1 MLTWADTSGIIG
13 RCNTPWC
20 ARADGADHEKSCLAP
35 PRKSPAEH
43 SPQIHPR
50 LGSEGVTG
58 GCCPAPCREQRGL
71 ESQPG
76 RWLPSAPGTSGHRRS
91 PEARQKT
98 KPQPAGS
105 GRDEVCSSQGS
116 KKPFGVFKGMRNA
129 TYIGPPRRVGGGP
142 ALLLLLKAAPVA
154 SFLCTTVAETPIPRD
169 LPGITLPGMHG
180 SSRGCRA
187 KGHRPHGAAAFLP
200 PSQQFPDLSPFLAC
214 SGKASKGAGS
224 ERQPIKARN
233 GKNAS
238 AAGCP
243 PGALRATG
251 QRAPGERG
259 QIPCPMA

>member
-1 MLTWADTSGIIG
+1 MKSRAWHPPENPRQKTPPRSIPGSAARGLRAAAAQRRAGSSGG
-13 RCNTPWC
+13 LRASP
-20 ARADGADHEKSCLAP
+20 ADGCHLLLAP
-35 PRKSPAEH
+35 RATAGAQKH
-43 SPQIHPR
+43 
-50 LGSEGVTG
+50 GK
-58 GCCPAPCREQRGL
+58 
-71 ESQPG
+71 
-76 RWLPSAPGTSGHRRS
+76 
-91 PEARQKT
+91 KT

-129 TYIGPPRRVGGGP
+129 TYIGPHRPPRRVGGGP

-200 PSQQFPDLSPFLAC
+200 PSQQFTDLSPFLAC

-224 ERQPIKARN
+224 ERQPI
-233 GKNAS
+233 
-238 AAGCP
+238 
-243 PGALRATG
+243 
-251 QRAPGERG
+251 
-259 QIPCPMA
+259 